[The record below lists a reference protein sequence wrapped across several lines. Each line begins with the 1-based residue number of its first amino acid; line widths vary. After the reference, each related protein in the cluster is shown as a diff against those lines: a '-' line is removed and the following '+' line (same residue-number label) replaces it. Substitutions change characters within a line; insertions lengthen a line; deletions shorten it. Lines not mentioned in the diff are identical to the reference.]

1 MPIKP
6 IAKALHEARSTLF
19 QITLFHSLLDTLV
32 VLILLLLG
40 CMLLSLPKW
49 WALVAA
55 GIYTVV
61 HTRGSLRDVN
71 FRNIEAKFPELEEQL
86 ITVADNVREDNQIIE
101 ALNTEVLA
109 KMKHIQSASFL
120 NFPKLT
126 RELLTMVVVSF
137 IIIGSAA
144 FHVKFLDIG
153 DIAKQIRDFNPQE
166 PYDINAELLQF
177 EESQN
182 LSEILGDPSIAELG
196 KQQIDLQLN
205 PLLSDVDVGKVRP
218 PEDKTFQEVAP
229 PQIRAQADQSY
240 EEDIPK
246 QYQRIVKT
254 YFKEIT
260 RSS

>member
-19 QITLFHSLLDTLV
+19 QIALFHSILDTLV

-40 CMLLSLPKW
+40 CTLLSLPRW

-55 GIYTVV
+55 GIYAVV
-61 HTRGSLRDVN
+61 HTRGNLREVD
-71 FRNIEAKFPELEEQL
+71 FRTIEAKFPELEEQL

-126 RELLTMVVVSF
+126 RELLTMAVVSF
-137 IIIGSAA
+137 IIIGAAA

-166 PYDINAELLQF
+166 PFDINAELLQF

-196 KQQIDLQLN
+196 KQQLDLQLN
-205 PLLSDVDVGKVRP
+205 PLLSDVDIGKVRP

-229 PQIRAQADQSY
+229 PQIRAQTDQSY

-260 RSS
+260 RS